1 MKTLIENFSNQL
13 REAIHIGEQ
22 ASRELGTKSKKI
34 SNVLIS
40 GLGGSGIGG
49 TIVSE
54 LVAMEATVPITVSK
68 GYFIPKFVNQNTL
81 VIISSFSGNT
91 EETLNCLNLALK
103 RKAKIVCVTS
113 GGKVAEIAKKKKLD
127 LIILPGGNSP
137 RACLGYSLA
146 QQFFILSHY
155 KIISNKFKAQL
166 KSSIEL
172 IENEK
177 QNIIQEAKQVAA
189 KINGK
194 TPIIYA
200 TTYFEGVAIR
210 FRQQLNENAKIL
222 CGHHVIPEMNHN
234 ELVGWASGS
243 ERVSVI
249 ILRDKD
255 EYKRNNARIEINK
268 EVIRKYTPNITEIW
282 SKGKSQ
288 IEKAIYFI
296 HLVDWASLFLAEL
309 KGVDAVEVKV
319 IDMLKGEL
327 SKI

>member
-1 MKTLIENFSNQL
+1 MKKLIENFPNQL
-13 REAIHIGEQ
+13 REAIRIGGE
-22 ASRELGTKSKKI
+22 AKLSKPKKI
-34 SNVLIS
+34 SNVFIS

-54 LVAMEATVPITVSK
+54 LTAMEASVPITVGK

-81 VIISSFSGNT
+81 VIISSYSGDT

-113 GGKVAEIAKKKKLD
+113 GGGIAEIAKKKKLD
-127 LIILPGGNSP
+127 LILIPGGNPP
-137 RACLGYSLA
+137 RACLAYSLT
-146 QQFFILSHY
+146 QQFFILMHFG
-155 KIISNKFKAQL
+155 IISNKFKVQL
-166 KSSIEL
+166 KFAIEL

-177 QNIIQEAKQVAA
+177 QNIISEARQVAE
-189 KINGK
+189 KIQGK
-194 TPIIYA
+194 TPIIYT

-255 EYKRNNARIEINK
+255 EYSRNNVRIEINK
-268 EVIRKYTPNITEIW
+268 EVIKKYTPNITEVW

-296 HLVDWASLFLAEL
+296 HLVDWASLFLSEI
-309 KGVDAVEVKV
+309 KGVDSMEVKV
-319 IDMLKGEL
+319 IDHLKGHL

>member
-13 REAIHIGEQ
+13 REAIRIGEESKLSNQ
-22 ASRELGTKSKKI
+22 KKI
-34 SNVLIS
+34 SNIFIS

-49 TIVSE
+49 TLVGE
-54 LVAMEATVPITVSK
+54 LVAMEAIVPITVSK
-68 GYFIPKFVNQNTL
+68 GYFIPKFVNENTL
-81 VIISSFSGNT
+81 VIISSYSGNT

-127 LIILPGGNSP
+127 LILIPGGNPP
-137 RACLGYSLA
+137 RACLGYSLT
-146 QQFFILSHY
+146 QQFFILAHY
-155 KIISNKFKAQL
+155 KIISNKFKVQL
-166 KSSIEL
+166 KSAIAL
-172 IENEK
+172 IEKEK
-177 QNIIQEAKQVAA
+177 QNIIDEANQVAE
-189 KINGK
+189 KIQGK
-194 TPIIYA
+194 TPIIYT

-222 CGHHVIPEMNHN
+222 CGHHIIPEMNHN

-243 ERVSVI
+243 EKVSVI

-255 EYKRNNARIEINK
+255 EFERNNARIEINK
-268 EVIRKYTPNITEIW
+268 QVIQKYTPNITEIW

-288 IEKAIYFI
+288 IEKSLYFI
-296 HLVDWASLFLAEL
+296 HLGDWISVFLAE
-309 KGVDAVEVKV
+309 KRGVDAVEVNV
-319 IDMLKGEL
+319 IDMLKSKL

>member
-1 MKTLIENFSNQL
+1 MNMKQLIENFPFQL
-13 REAIHIGEQ
+13 KEAISIGEK
-22 ASRELGTKSKKI
+22 AKFSSPKRKI
-34 SNVLIS
+34 SNVFIS

-54 LVAMEATVPITVSK
+54 LEAMEATVPITVGK
-68 GYFIPKFVNQNTL
+68 GYFVPEFVNPTTL
-81 VIISSFSGNT
+81 VIISSYSGNT

-103 RKAKIVCVTS
+103 IKAKIVCVTS

-127 LIILPGGNSP
+127 VILIPGGNPP
-137 RACLGYSLA
+137 RACLGYSLT
-146 QQFFILSHY
+146 QLFFILAAN
-155 KIISNKFKAQL
+155 KIISNKFKSRI
-166 KSSIEL
+166 KSAVQL
-172 IENEK
+172 IENEQ
-177 QNIIQEAKQVAA
+177 QNIIAEARTVAE
-189 KINGK
+189 KIQGK
-194 TPIIYA
+194 TPIVYA

-234 ELVGWASGS
+234 ELVGWPSGS
-243 ERVSVI
+243 DRVSVI

-255 EYKRNNARIEINK
+255 EYPRNNARIEINK
-268 EVIRKYTPNITEIW
+268 EVIKKYTPNITEIW

-296 HLVDWASLFLAEL
+296 HLVDWVSVLLSEL
-309 KGVDAVEVKV
+309 KGVDAMEVRV
-319 IDMLKGEL
+319 IDMLKGQL